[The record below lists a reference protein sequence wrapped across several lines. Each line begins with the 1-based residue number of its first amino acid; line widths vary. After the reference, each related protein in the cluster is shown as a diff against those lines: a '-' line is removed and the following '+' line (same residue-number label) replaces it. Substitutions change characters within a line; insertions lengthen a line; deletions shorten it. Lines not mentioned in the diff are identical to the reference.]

1 MNKEMAVELGK
12 NLEKLA
18 GDWKRDLAGM
28 GVPVIEGSLQGHGHT
43 LVKVAKWQDEIKR
56 FRLGDEPIAV
66 LHIAYSDETREII
79 ETLDLSI
86 KLGSGNIWLNNH
98 LVNVFV
104 DMDDDDIDDE
114 ELYGYYQKTPEE
126 EAAVNA
132 TAMLVAKEAVFGGF
146 KNRDQRKD
154 FIVSFVKKNGI
165 ANLPRDYDRDIA
177 YLAEMIHEYGLL
189 PSQAQALQAQGM
201 TINDIAK
208 KLGITKSKAQK
219 VVARE
224 IPENILALMSA
235 DGSNNRVN

>member
-18 GDWKRDLAGM
+18 GDWKRDLAEM
-28 GVPVIEGSLQGHGHT
+28 GVPLVEGSLQGHGHT
-43 LVKVAKWQDEIKR
+43 LITVAAWQDEIKK
-56 FRLGDEPIAV
+56 FRQGDERIAV
-66 LHIAYSDETREII
+66 LHIAYSDATREII
-79 ETLDLSI
+79 ETIDLSI
-86 KLGSGNIWLNNH
+86 KLGSGNVWLH
-98 LVNVFV
+98 SHFVNVFV
-104 DMDDDDIDDE
+104 DMDDDDIEDE

-126 EAAVNA
+126 EAAVNG
-132 TAMLVAKEAVFGGF
+132 TAMLVAKEAVFGSF

-189 PSQAQALQAQGM
+189 PSQAQALQAEGM
-201 TINDIAK
+201 TINDIAR
-208 KLGITKSKAQK
+208 KLGITKSRAQK

-224 IPENILALMSA
+224 IPENIQALMPA
-235 DGSNNRVN
+235 DASKTRVT